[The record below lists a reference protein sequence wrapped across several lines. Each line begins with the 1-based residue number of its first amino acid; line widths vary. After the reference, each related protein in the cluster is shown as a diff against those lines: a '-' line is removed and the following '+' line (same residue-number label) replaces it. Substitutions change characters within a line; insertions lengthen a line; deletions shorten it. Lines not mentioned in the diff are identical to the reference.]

1 MQPRWSRQDFCTS
14 PAHLFMVGIDVHPFL
29 RSVVDL
35 APRVPKELIS
45 RFVKICPTCQVRRGG
60 SRLTPPN
67 SRRSSPRLELVPR
80 SPKLP
85 SPPISRRESS
95 FSGQVPLDRAQPD
108 YFNQL
113 HGHNGW
119 MESHQNLQ
127 GRSALGNGVRSF
139 HGPMGNL
146 PHSVSGTLDPFST
159 DLSVPPSHLSFTTG
173 YVPTHGTPTQR
184 EF

>member
-1 MQPRWSRQDFCTS
+1 MGVATKPPHKFGAFIHGMTRISSVR
-14 PAHLFMVGIDVHPFL
+14 LFDAN
-29 RSVVDL
+29 L

-67 SRRSSPRLELVPR
+67 SRRSSPRLELVAR

-95 FSGQVPLDRAQPD
+95 FGGQVPLDRAQPD
-108 YFNQL
+108 YFSQL
-113 HGHNGW
+113 HGHSGW

-127 GRSALGNGVRSF
+127 SRSALGNGARSF
-139 HGPMGNL
+139 HGPMNSL
-146 PHSVSGTLDPFST
+146 SHSVSGSLDPFST
-159 DLSVPPSHLSFTTG
+159 DLSMPPSHLNYTAG
-173 YVPTHGTPTQR
+173 YVPTHGTPQR